1 MVKLEIKS
9 YQHEKVFYE
18 AMWFNFDDSNTPAP
32 IVRGYDVDKIVDK
45 LLRITKD
52 QSGCVE
58 VYKFTC
64 NKSGHKIQLH
74 AKFDVLNE
82 LELLLE

>member
-1 MVKLEIKS
+1 MKT

-18 AMWFNFDDSNTPAP
+18 AMWFNFDESYELTP
-32 IVRGYDVDKIVDK
+32 IVRGYDVNKIVDK

-64 NKSGHKIQLH
+64 NKFGHNIQLH
-74 AKFDVLNE
+74 AKFEVLNE
-82 LELLLE
+82 LDRIVE

>member
-1 MVKLEIKS
+1 
-9 YQHEKVFYE
+9 
-18 AMWFNFDDSNTPAP
+18 MWFNFDDSYESTP
-32 IVRGYDVDKIVDK
+32 IVRGYDVNKIVDK

-52 QSGCVE
+52 QSGRLE

-64 NKSGHKIQLH
+64 NKFGHKIKLH

-82 LELLLE
+82 LELLIV